1 MKLSAIISSLSLF
14 ISTGSA
20 LVPNSR
26 PSFTQKQQVGEFEPM
41 QVSPKKSYAPAVA
54 AAVALSSPLVAMAE
68 EVDDYE
74 YGAVDAPIGIAV
86 GGGIL
91 AILTALLPIA
101 LRGGEEAFEEM
112 RERDSGNWGT
122 GRSDSLDKRR

>member
-1 MKLSAIISSLSLF
+1 MKLSTTLTSMTLMASSAF
-14 ISTGSA
+14 A

-26 PSFTQKQQVGEFEPM
+26 LSFKTQTVGEFQPSL
-41 QVSPKKSYAPAVA
+41 VAKKTITPVA
-54 AAVALSSPLVAMAE
+54 IVTAATVASPLIASAAE
-68 EVDDYE
+68 QVDDYE

-112 RERDSGNWGT
+112 KEKDSGSWGT
-122 GRSDSLDKRR
+122 GNRDRLSGRK

>member
-1 MKLSAIISSLSLF
+1 MASSA
-14 ISTGSA
+14 SA
-20 LVPNSR
+20 LVPNTR
-26 PSFTQKQQVGEFEPM
+26 PSSKTQAVGEFQPLLSSKNAFTPAYIIA
-41 QVSPKKSYAPAVA
+41 VTTFASPLVA
-54 AAVALSSPLVAMAE
+54 AAVD
-68 EVDDYE
+68 EVDNYE

-112 RERDSGNWGT
+112 KEKDSGSWGS
-122 GRSDSLDKRR
+122 GNKDRLSGKK

>member
-14 ISTGSA
+14 ISSGSA

-26 PSFTQKQQVGEFEPM
+26 PSFPQKQQVGEFEPM
-41 QVSPKKSYAPAVA
+41 QVSQKKSFAPAVA

-68 EVDDYE
+68 QVDDYE

-91 AILTALLPIA
+91 AILTDLLPIA

-112 RERDSGNWGT
+112 KESDSQMWGSGNRDRLS
-122 GRSDSLDKRR
+122 GRK